1 MKNKVIRQ
9 IVGGMFALTM
19 TVVPATSVLATPVA
33 GVFSELNGDSETAA
47 KEAGEKASSKKN
59 TKKNGNLTLTSVSK
73 ENKKTE
79 KTSESIEEIGTELGT
94 ESVSLNT
101 SKLENT
107 ATAGISLVMADI
119 YAEETEKVEA
129 EAAAENAVAS
139 EKKKDKKKKKAD
151 TEATDTEATDTEATD
166 TETTEAAEA
175 GTEASTET
183 AGTEAGTEASAET
196 ASTEA
201 AETEN
206 AEGTASTEAAEDAEV
221 AAEEPHE
228 DAFLTDEVVSEFADK
243 GIAVVED
250 FVNVR
255 TEPSAESE
263 PAGKLYK
270 NNACDVLG
278 VCEDGQWLR
287 IKSGDL
293 EGFVSA
299 DYISVGDPE
308 VIKQAIKRVAKVN
321 TETLYVRELPTQ
333 DSEIIGMVPDQELLT
348 VADETYLYNWGWVG
362 VNVEEG
368 VGYVSAEFVDLSTE
382 YSYGETKEAEEARI
396 RKEEEERKRAEEELR
411 RSQMANAASESGKS
425 SGSGSSAS
433 GGVSAPG
440 GSGGASVANYAL
452 QFVGNPYVYGGSSL
466 TNGTDCSGFVMS
478 VYAAFGV
485 GLPHSSSALR
495 GCGYGVDVGSM
506 SAGDIVCY
514 SGHVGICIGNGQIV
528 HASNAATGIKVSTAY
543 YRDILAVRRIF

>member
-33 GVFSELNGDSETAA
+33 GVFSELNGDSEAAA

-94 ESVSLNT
+94 ENVSLNT

-119 YAEETEKVEA
+119 YAEETGKVEA
-129 EAAAENAVAS
+129 AAAAENAAAS
-139 EKKKDKKKKKAD
+139 EKKKEKKKKKAE
-151 TEATDTEATDTEATD
+151 TEAAA

-175 GTEASTET
+175 GTETSTEA
-183 AGTEAGTEASAET
+183 AGTEAASEVSTET
-196 ASTEA
+196 ASTETV
-201 AETEN
+201 ETETE
-206 AEGTASTEAAEDAEV
+206 EGAVSTEAAEDGEV
-221 AAEEPHE
+221 VAEEPHE

-255 TEPSAESE
+255 TEPSAESA

-293 EGFVSA
+293 EGYVSA
-299 DYISVGDPE
+299 DYVSVGDPE

>member
-33 GVFSELNGDSETAA
+33 GVFSELNGDSEAVA

-94 ESVSLNT
+94 ENVSLNT

-119 YAEETEKVEA
+119 YAEETGKVEA
-129 EAAAENAVAS
+129 AAAAENAAAS
-139 EKKKDKKKKKAD
+139 EKKKEKKKKKAE
-151 TEATDTEATDTEATD
+151 TEAAA

-175 GTEASTET
+175 GTETSTEA
-183 AGTEAGTEASAET
+183 AGTEAASEVSTET
-196 ASTEA
+196 ASTETV
-201 AETEN
+201 ETETE
-206 AEGTASTEAAEDAEV
+206 EGAVSTEAAEDGEV
-221 AAEEPHE
+221 VAEEPHE